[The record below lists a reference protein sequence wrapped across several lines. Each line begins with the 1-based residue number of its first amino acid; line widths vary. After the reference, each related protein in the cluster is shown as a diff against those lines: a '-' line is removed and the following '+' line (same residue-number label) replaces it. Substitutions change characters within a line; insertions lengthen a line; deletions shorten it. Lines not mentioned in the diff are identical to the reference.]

1 MGSPCLRIHYRPLL
15 EHGGEGL
22 ERPSLVIGGEIYF
35 PETRIS
41 TLLKTVAISLK
52 RPDDAAEKPLGK
64 AVYLGFSDGLTLG
77 VK

>member
-1 MGSPCLRIHYRPLL
+1 M
-15 EHGGEGL
+15 
-22 ERPSLVIGGEIYF
+22 GGEIYF